1 MAGSLEPPDPFKNS
15 WEKFS
20 FVIKPSE
27 YISLDFGEF
36 FSIIM
41 IILLL
46 LLYRLKVIS
55 FSFYWLLAIIFI
67 ASELKGL

>member
-46 LLYRLKVIS
+46 LLYRLKLNLFI
-55 FSFYWLLAIIFI
+55 FLLIVSNNIN
-67 ASELKGL
+67 SK